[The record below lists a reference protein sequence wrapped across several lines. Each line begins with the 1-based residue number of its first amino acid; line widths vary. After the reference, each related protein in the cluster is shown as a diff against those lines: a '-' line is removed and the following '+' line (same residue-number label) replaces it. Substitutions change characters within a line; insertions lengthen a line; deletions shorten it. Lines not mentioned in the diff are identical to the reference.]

1 MDPRLKC
8 ALSGLVLLALAG
20 CSTPPA
26 ALNQARNTA
35 ALTVSLAAEQ
45 REFKRVQT
53 VIASQRLESIRRQ
66 TAALEGYESMA
77 KFDERVMGV
86 AGLTD
91 QLQMYQTLRD
101 LSDSR
106 ARDEADLAAALKAI
120 DDSLTTVVTPIPE
133 SASRIS
139 ALQNALLPLGEELSP
154 EDRVKE
160 AVKFARSVRDGLDE
174 SREKLKAAEAATPAA
189 PAQK

>member
-1 MDPRLKC
+1 MDSRLKC

-160 AVKFARSVRDGLDE
+160 AVKFARSVKDGLDE